1 VGFDRTRGY
10 LDWLEATLRGAVGDG
25 LDMKEAMTAPIPAG
39 HGRLGAQPIEFRRSV
54 VHLEEELLL
63 VVAAPLR

>member
-1 VGFDRTRGY
+1 VGFDQTWGY

-25 LDMKEAMTAPIPAG
+25 LDMTAPIRAG
-39 HGRLGAQPIEFRRSV
+39 HGRLGAQPIEFQRSV
-54 VHLEEELLL
+54 VHLYPGIEGELLP